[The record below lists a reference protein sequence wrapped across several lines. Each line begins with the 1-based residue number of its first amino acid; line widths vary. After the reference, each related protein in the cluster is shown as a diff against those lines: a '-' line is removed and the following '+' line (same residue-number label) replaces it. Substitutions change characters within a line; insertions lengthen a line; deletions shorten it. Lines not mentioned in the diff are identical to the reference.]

1 VAREVAREAAREVA
15 RGVVAREEVVMG
27 AAGTGAEGTAAAVMA
42 EGATAVELV
51 EGKAEGKAEA
61 TAVVARVVVRVVVME
76 ADEEPATVAVVWAV
90 ATVERME
97 VGLVV
102 AMEEEGK
109 AGLRAVDTGVALE
122 EGTAVVVMEMAA
134 KGVARKE
141 VETADG

>member
-1 VAREVAREAAREVA
+1 
-15 RGVVAREEVVMG
+15 VMG
-27 AAGTGAEGTAAAVMA
+27 AAGTGAEGKAAAVMA

-51 EGKAEGKAEA
+51 VGKAEGKAEA

-109 AGLRAVDTGVALE
+109 AGRRAVDTGVALE